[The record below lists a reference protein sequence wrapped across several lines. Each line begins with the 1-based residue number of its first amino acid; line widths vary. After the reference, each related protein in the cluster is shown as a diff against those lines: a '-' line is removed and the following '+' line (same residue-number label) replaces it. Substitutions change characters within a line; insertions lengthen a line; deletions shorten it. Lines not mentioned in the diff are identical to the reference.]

1 MSKNTELHTLS
12 NALTVAVET
21 AGASVVTVAARRRI
35 PASGVVIRPG
45 IVLTASHVV
54 KEDEIRVVLPDGK
67 DVEAELL
74 GRDPFSDLAVLKLAE
89 EVGQPAQTAEA
100 KVGQL
105 ALALGRPGEAVQA
118 SLGIVSATGG
128 PVPLR
133 RGGVLQA
140 YLRTDA
146 VPYPGFSGGPLVDVE
161 GRVLGINTSGLGW
174 GAGLTIPAE
183 QAWETAASIEENGGF
198 KRGFLGV
205 RSQLVEL
212 SAEARKALKREQP
225 AGLLVMSVEDESP
238 AATAGLIVGDV
249 LTGLG
254 GQPVEDHDELM
265 LQLNGLAGQE
275 STLDVLRGGK
285 PQSLPVTVGEQVW
298 EGRRRRHGRGFGGR
312 RFGTRSGGHSK
323 KGGRGRKR

>member
-1 MSKNTELHTLS
+1 MTTNTHLHDLS
-12 NALTVAVET
+12 NALQAAVEA

-54 KEDEIRVVLPDGK
+54 KEDEIRVTLPGGQ
-67 DVEAELL
+67 ELAAELL

-89 EVGQPAQTAEA
+89 EAGQPAQTAPA
-100 KVGQL
+100 QVGQL

-118 SLGIVSATGG
+118 SLGIVSASGG

-133 RGGVLQA
+133 RGGVLNA
-140 YLRTDA
+140 YLRSDA

-183 QAWETAASIEENGGF
+183 LAWETAASIEKNGGA
-198 KRGFLGV
+198 KRGFLGL

-212 SAEARKALKREQP
+212 SAEARKALKREQA
-225 AGLLVMSVEDESP
+225 AGLLVMSVEEESP
-238 AATAGLIVGDV
+238 AAAAGLIVGDI

-254 GQPVEDHDELM
+254 GQPLEDHDELM
-265 LQLNGLAGQE
+265 LQLNAHAGKE

-285 PQSLPVTVGEQVW
+285 PQSLKVAVGEQVW
-298 EGRRRRHGRGFGGR
+298 EGRRRRYGR
-312 RFGTRSGGHSK
+312 RFGGHRHHGEK
-323 KGGRGRKR
+323 KHSRGRKR